1 MNINLPHHILMKLL
15 IESET
20 FREYVLSNCIHQ
32 EPIKGIGYYRELV
45 RTHFPDFKEKQKI
58 PAIKWIREL
67 SRDNADMLQLFA
79 GHGYESYNPKS
90 YYDPI
95 ATAAHVLGLA
105 SAKRFVESC

>member
-1 MNINLPHHILMKLL
+1 MNIDLPHHILMKLL

-45 RTHFPDFKEKQKI
+45 CYRFPDLENQKI

-67 SRDNADMLQLFA
+67 SRGNRDMLQLFA
-79 GHGYESYNPKS
+79 DHGYEV
-90 YYDPI
+90 YDAI
-95 ATAAHVLGLA
+95 GTAAHVLGLA